1 MLPYVI
7 LVLSQYCRGEGGREG
22 GRRGEGYTIT
32 TTRVKTVEIREV
44 CCKNRIVENGPVSK
58 LETG

>member
-7 LVLSQYCRGEGGREG
+7 LVLSQYCRGEGGERG
-22 GRRGEGYTIT
+22 GRGEGYTIT

-44 CCKNRIVENGPVSK
+44 CCKNRIVDNGPLSK